1 MLKAFVVSK
10 RLSRRW
16 LLLGIVCLGAGSI
29 TMLPAAQAP
38 AASPAIPAAATHKID
53 DTWQGTLHI
62 PQANRDM
69 RMVLKVTKDD
79 KGALKATIY
88 NIDANGQSMPAET
101 ASFEDGAF
109 KFAMQTLDVKYEGKM
124 AGDGKS
130 IAGTFSQGP
139 MSLPL
144 LFERAT
150 PETEWAIPTP
160 PPRLPPMAADAKP
173 SFEVATIKPTPPD
186 QQGKGIQVQGSHFRT
201 RNTSLSDLITF
212 SYGLQ
217 QKQIIGAPDWVAT
230 DKWDIEA
237 QPDVP
242 GVPNRNQVMMMIQKL
257 LADRFQLK
265 FHKDSKELS
274 AYVLT
279 ASKTGNKMTKGDQDS
294 PLPGLGFTNLSPVT
308 LVVRNATMDD
318 FAHFLQ
324 QLVLDKPVVDQTGLT
339 EKWNF
344 MMKWT
349 ADESQLVGLGAK
361 VPPPSDA
368 ADAPPPLYTAIQEQL
383 GLKLDSGKAQV
394 EVLVIEKAE
403 KPSAN

>member
-29 TMLPAAQAP
+29 TTLPAAQAP
-38 AASPAIPAAATHKID
+38 AASPATPAAATHKID

-79 KGALKATIY
+79 KGALKATTY
-88 NIDANGQSMPAET
+88 SIDQNGQSMPAET
-101 ASFEDGAF
+101 ASFEDGVF
-109 KFAMQTLDVKYEGKM
+109 KFAMQTLDVRYEGKM
-124 AGDGKS
+124 SGDGKS
-130 IAGTFSQGP
+130 IAGTFSQGA
-139 MSLPL
+139 MSTPL

-217 QKQIIGAPDWVAT
+217 QKQIIGAPDWVQT